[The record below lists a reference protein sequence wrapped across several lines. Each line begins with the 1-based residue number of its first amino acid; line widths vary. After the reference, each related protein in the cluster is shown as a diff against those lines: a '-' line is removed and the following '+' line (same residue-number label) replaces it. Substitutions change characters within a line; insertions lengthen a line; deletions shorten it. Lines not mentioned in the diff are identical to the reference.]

1 MHCPGQ
7 LLPTVQNSA
16 RISSFKQDHHRLFS
30 QFSAVEMVRFEL
42 TKQWSS
48 AGRGKAG
55 KCHLNFPFDKLHL
68 HQASTSVVHSANKFM
83 SGLASGFPLL
93 PSFHLLL
100 IASCSVLL
108 PLFTWLPATGR
119 PPSRQTEGV
128 LVSVFAAGGRQLFR
142 NWVTQLPQL
151 LARVLLCTL
160 KPNSLPVHNILPIQ
174 SSPPPTQTNK
184 LCSRNIFRR
193 HGAKL
198 RVRTPP
204 PLQGSRTKVA
214 ALGVAVFVS
223 LMA

>member
-1 MHCPGQ
+1 MP
-7 LLPTVQNSA
+7 
-16 RISSFKQDHHRLFS
+16 
-30 QFSAVEMVRFEL
+30 
-42 TKQWSS
+42 
-48 AGRGKAG
+48 
-55 KCHLNFPFDKLHL
+55 LNFPFDKLHL

-100 IASCSVLL
+100 ISSCSVLL
-108 PLFTWLPATGR
+108 PLFTWLLPPADRHHGR
-119 PPSRQTEGV
+119 RRESW
-128 LVSVFAAGGRQLFR
+128 SVFLQRGGGSCFGTGSASCHSFLHVCCCAHSNPTRC
-142 NWVTQLPQL
+142 
-151 LARVLLCTL
+151 LCTTSF
-160 KPNSLPVHNILPIQ
+160 PSTAH
-174 SSPPPTQTNK
+174 PPPLQTNK

-204 PLQGSRTKVA
+204 PALQGRSRTKVA